1 MADVV
6 DNEFY
11 IRNFTDDSKAVRFD
25 LSASTTNTISTLIVP
40 PTSGG
45 SYNLPLLETANTWA
59 GAQSFVDMRMNIDN
73 ASIVMSGD
81 LAIGD
86 VAFAVIQDTMG
97 PGTLV
102 LIANQAGLVNSS
114 KQYFQDK
121 GGSLVLSGFD
131 STPPTFNGG
140 MSRVDLTAQSA
151 NVGST
156 NLTKSVGPGMYRV
169 TAYLE
174 GTTIGTG
181 TLTVNLA
188 WTDDVGA
195 TTDSGLT
202 FLLTGTG
209 RASRTVPL
217 YLASGEI
224 SYSTSGY
231 LTGAYALRI
240 RVESLA

>member
-1 MADVV
+1 MALVELSQVWTDAQTFDDAATIASPVV
-6 DNEFY
+6 ISVTSAGNSTAITLVDSSNSTLATLDYPASGFTASRSLGFQDASGVLV
-11 IRNFTDDSKAVRFD
+11 IRNVT
-25 LSASTTNTISTLIVP
+25 
-40 PTSGG
+40 
-45 SYNLPLLETANTWA
+45 
-59 GAQSFVDMRMNIDN
+59 
-73 ASIVMSGD
+73 
-81 LAIGD
+81 
-86 VAFAVIQDTMG
+86 
-97 PGTLV
+97 
-102 LIANQAGLVNSS
+102 
-114 KQYFQDK
+114 
-121 GGSLVLSGFD
+121 
-131 STPPTFNGG
+131 
-140 MSRVDLTAQSA
+140 VDLTAQAA
-151 NVGST
+151 NISST
-156 NLTKSVGPGMYRV
+156 NLTSSALPGMYRV